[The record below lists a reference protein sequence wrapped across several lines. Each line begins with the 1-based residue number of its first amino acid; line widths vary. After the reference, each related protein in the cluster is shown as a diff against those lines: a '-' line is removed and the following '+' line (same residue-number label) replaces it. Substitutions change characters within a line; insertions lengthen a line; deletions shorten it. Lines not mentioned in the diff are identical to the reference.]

1 METSEESVL
10 SAEQALY
17 EEMFEEH
24 TIILKGPDHCPHFQG
39 WCVEHDS
46 VMEDEYT
53 CHQFYDDNEP
63 TEAEL
68 GYNVGASP
76 WIQFV
81 VLPELEAQ
89 IEE

>member
-1 METSEESVL
+1 MN
-10 SAEQALY
+10 SAEQDYLDWMI
-17 EEMFEEH
+17 EENSMSITLTQH
-24 TIILKGPDHCPHFQG
+24 GPYGWPHFQG
-39 WCVEHDS
+39 WCVVHDS
-46 VMEDEYT
+46 LMEDESF